1 MFLLFIYL
9 VLFDSWDIS
18 FWESSSYLFL
28 RKTSKRASCE
38 FPTIFFFLFY
48 FLGYIEDLLLSLKVQ
63 YINMWFFS
71 VLWFWIHSKRTIW
84 CDHLIL
90 TEWFFEYSWQHW
102 IQIIILAA
110 KNCSSIF
117 VGYPFFV
124 YFWFL
129 FFFSWYKTFLF
140 LGRNTG
146 WNQIFSWNP
155 DI

>member
-1 MFLLFIYL
+1 MVEGVKGEGHIHLSKTPNSNWLYHNIILFEHTLSNYFSQLFFLFLKKSGLLNIFFFFLQFGMFLLFIYL

-84 CDHLIL
+84 
-90 TEWFFEYSWQHW
+90 
-102 IQIIILAA
+102 
-110 KNCSSIF
+110 SSD
-117 VGYPFFV
+117 
-124 YFWFL
+124 
-129 FFFSWYKTFLF
+129 S
-140 LGRNTG
+140 
-146 WNQIFSWNP
+146 
-155 DI
+155 